1 MDPGT
6 RRIMTDIAGGKE
18 ATVVRALEED
28 IIFGRLPPGTRLV
41 EDALLGRFPVTRH
54 VVRQALVELERLG
67 IVVRER
73 NKGAAVRFLTP
84 DEVRQIY
91 EVRELLQRQ
100 AALAIPL
107 PAPPALI
114 GRLLDIEIELEG
126 HVALGHLRGVHECN
140 DRFHLTLFGACGN
153 AYLVGSIEH
162 YMRLSLPI
170 RAKTL
175 ADPENLA
182 VSRRHHRLM
191 IELLKGRD
199 NWALAQLCI
208 DHLQPS
214 KLDYLDRAEQESD
227 AA

>member
-1 MDPGT
+1 M
-6 RRIMTDIAGGKE
+6 MDIAGGKE

-41 EDALLGRFPVTRH
+41 EDALLARFPVTRH
-54 VVRQALVELERLG
+54 VVR
-67 IVVRER
+67 
-73 NKGAAVRFLTP
+73 
-84 DEVRQIY
+84 
-91 EVRELLQRQ
+91 

-126 HVALGHLRGVHECN
+126 HVARGHLRGVHECN

-175 ADPENLA
+175 ADPENLE

-214 KLDYLDRAEQESD
+214 KLDYLDRAGQDSD

>member
-1 MDPGT
+1 
-6 RRIMTDIAGGKE
+6 MTDIAGAAGKE
-18 ATVVRALEED
+18 AAVVRALEED
-28 IIFGRLPPGTRLV
+28 IIFGRLPPAARLV
-41 EDALLGRFPVTRH
+41 EDALLARFPVTRH

-73 NKGAAVRFLTP
+73 NKGAAVRALTP
-84 DEVRQIY
+84 GEVRQIY

-107 PAPPALI
+107 PAPPELI
-114 GRLLDIEIELEG
+114 DRLQEIQAEYESHAGR
-126 HVALGHLRGVHECN
+126 GHLRGVHECN

-175 ADPENLA
+175 ADPENVE

-191 IELLKGRD
+191 IELLRGRD
-199 NWALAQLCI
+199 SWALAQLCI

-214 KLDYLDRAEQESD
+214 KQDYLARAERPSD

>member
-1 MDPGT
+1 M
-6 RRIMTDIAGGKE
+6 
-18 ATVVRALEED
+18 
-28 IIFGRLPPGTRLV
+28 
-41 EDALLGRFPVTRH
+41 
-54 VVRQALVELERLG
+54 
-67 IVVRER
+67 
-73 NKGAAVRFLTP
+73 
-84 DEVRQIY
+84 RQIY

-126 HVALGHLRGVHECN
+126 HVARGHLRGVHECN
-140 DRFHLTLFGACGN
+140 DRFHLTLFAACGN
-153 AYLVGSIEH
+153 AYLAASIEH

-175 ADPENLA
+175 ADPENLE

-199 NWALAQLCI
+199 SWALAQLCI

-214 KLDYLDRAEQESD
+214 KHDYLARAERPSD